1 MARAFVSNSAF
12 VVLDEPTA
20 ALDPIVECKMYE
32 NFAQIFS
39 HHGAIMI
46 SHRLASAKMADRI
59 LVLDKGKIVEE
70 GTHQRL
76 MEKKGVYEKM
86 YTVQTAW
93 YKE

>member
-1 MARAFVSNSAF
+1 
-12 VVLDEPTA
+12 
-20 ALDPIVECKMYE
+20 
-32 NFAQIFS
+32 
-39 HHGAIMI
+39 MI

-70 GTHQRL
+70 GTHQQL